1 MSKKTL
7 LLILLLL
14 LAVGVLVL
22 SVSQTSLREKAA
34 PTPVATPTPVV
45 RNFTTLVAS
54 PSAGLLTFGEE
65 QSFTINIDT
74 GANKVA
80 SVQLEMVF
88 NPDFI
93 RVVRIEPLSFFASP
107 TVLLNEVDNKTGT
120 ISYALGTTEVKTGR
134 GDFAKITV
142 VGKKTTDSSSTP
154 ITFLPKTS
162 VGEIGNPT
170 SVLKDA
176 VGVNFIIR

>member
-1 MSKKTL
+1 MSKRTL
-7 LLILLLL
+7 FLILLLL
-14 LAVGVLVL
+14 LAVGALVL
-22 SVSQTSLREKAA
+22 SVNQTSLREK
-34 PTPVATPTPVV
+34 PTSTPVATPTPVV

-54 PSAGLLTFGEE
+54 PSAGLMPIGEE
-65 QSFTINIDT
+65 QDITINIDT

-88 NPDFI
+88 NQEFI
-93 RVVRIEPLSFFASP
+93 RVVRIEPLSFFANP
-107 TVLLNEVDNKTGT
+107 TVLLNEIDNKTGT
-120 ISYALGTTEVKTGR
+120 ISYALGTTEVKSGR
-134 GDFAKITV
+134 GDLAKITI
-142 VGKKTTDSSSTP
+142 VGKKATGNTSTP

-176 VGVNFIIR
+176 IGVNFIIK